1 MLLLKNPIVIW
12 LASQINEIGIHI
24 LVDNLVSKSL
34 KRLQLLILEP
44 SPWIISWILQL
55 VKIDILALD
64 F

>member
-24 LVDNLVSKSL
+24 LVDDLVSKSL

-44 SPWIISWILQL
+44 SPWIIPWILQL